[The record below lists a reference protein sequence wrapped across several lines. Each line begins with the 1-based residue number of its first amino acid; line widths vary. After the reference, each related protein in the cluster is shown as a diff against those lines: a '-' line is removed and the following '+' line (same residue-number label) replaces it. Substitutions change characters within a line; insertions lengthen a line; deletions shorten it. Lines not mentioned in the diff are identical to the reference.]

1 MASDAPDYQRVV
13 VLVASAL
20 LDAPDWEEVVVGPG
34 GTPIGSALKTVSTGL
49 GSPTGIAPGAS
60 ISQTFE
66 PSLGGTSIGF
76 MVVSLTTPTTSGTYL
91 VRARPYIVGTG
102 VMYYSYNYVTG
113 SIYVPVGAA
122 AGSDLTLVVP
132 WTVVGGAGGE
142 DVYGVT
148 VWNDATSPDTVSYGA
163 SAQAGVAYL
172 CGAEMV
178 GT

>member
-13 VLVASAL
+13 VLVASGL

-34 GTPIGSALKTVSTGL
+34 GTPIGSALKINSSGL
-49 GSPTGIAPGAS
+49 GGLANIAPGAS
-60 ISQTFE
+60 ISQSFT
-66 PSLGGTSIGF
+66 PPLGGTSIGF

-91 VRARPYIVGTG
+91 VRARPYIVGSG

-122 AGSDLTLVVP
+122 AGLDLTLIVP
-132 WTVVGGAGGE
+132 WTVIGGVAST
-142 DVYGVT
+142 DTYGVT
-148 VWNDATSPDTVSYGA
+148 VYNDATSPDVVKYGS

>member
-13 VLVASAL
+13 VLEVSAMS
-20 LDAPDWEEVVVGPG
+20 DAPDWEEVVVGPG
-34 GTPIGSALKTVSTGL
+34 GTPIGSALKINSSGL
-49 GSPTGIAPGAS
+49 GGLANIAPGAS
-60 ISQTFE
+60 ISQPFT
-66 PSLGGTSIGF
+66 PPLGGTSIGF
-76 MVVSLTTPTTSGTYL
+76 MVVSLTTGATSGTYL
-91 VRARPYIVGTG
+91 VRAKPYISGTG

-113 SIYVPVGAA
+113 TIYVPVGAGG
-122 AGSDLTLVVP
+122 GSDLTLIVP
-132 WTVVGGAGGE
+132 WTVTGGAGGE

-148 VWNDATSPDTVSYGA
+148 VWNDATSPDVVKYGS